1 MLYVW
6 ILGLQSD
13 GALKNNKKLSK
24 NDNFLLTNGWVG
36 GIIRGVKRVRFVL
49 QTQDYIRKHMDYR
62 C

>member
-6 ILGLQSD
+6 ILGLQTD

-24 NDNFLLTNGWVG
+24 NDNFLLTNGCVG